1 MMTEQEL
8 FTSVSNVVR
17 STLRLDANQQ
27 ILPSTRVIGDLGAES
42 IDMLDMACELEKV
55 ASCEL
60 DFHKMLQE
68 HRANNKPDDFTV
80 QEIMEAIIAQT
91 GECAIVSAVGA
102 D

>member
-1 MMTEQEL
+1 MTEQEL
-8 FTSVSNVVR
+8 FTNVSNVVR
-17 STLRLDANQQ
+17 STLRVDANLE

-68 HRANNKPDDFTV
+68 HRAHNKPDDFTV
-80 QEIMEAIIAQT
+80 QEIMEAILEQT
-91 GECAIVSAVGA
+91 GGCTVESVVGA